1 MTFVKRIAGAAVVG
15 AALLLGSGL
24 HASPAHA
31 GYVVTLAE
39 LGNDVITM
47 GSGAIDLTGLV
58 FDPGILPI
66 LSSELSPASGVLVTG
81 DVAHVYRY
89 VGVSTGPTSFGVG
102 GQTLA
107 DSGTGD
113 TVGIAAI
120 PLNGLLFVP
129 TGYLSGSALS
139 DTSTYA
145 DETLSTLGVTLGTY
159 EWTWGTGADQNFTL
173 VIGVPVP
180 EPASSLLLG
189 AAIAA
194 LLLARTIRHIQ
205 HAG

>member
-1 MTFVKRIAGAAVVG
+1 
-15 AALLLGSGL
+15 
-24 HASPAHA
+24 
-31 GYVVTLAE
+31 
-39 LGNDVITM
+39 
-47 GSGAIDLTGLV
+47 
-58 FDPGILPI
+58 
-66 LSSELSPASGVLVTG
+66 
-81 DVAHVYRY
+81 
-89 VGVSTGPTSFGVG
+89 
-102 GQTLA
+102 
-107 DSGTGD
+107 
-113 TVGIAAI
+113 
-120 PLNGLLFVP
+120 VP

-189 AAIAA
+189 AAMAG
-194 LLLARTIRHIQ
+194 LLLAMTIRHIQ

>member
-1 MTFVKRIAGAAVVG
+1 MVAK
-15 AALLLGSGL
+15 LW
-24 HASPAHA
+24 
-31 GYVVTLAE
+31 
-39 LGNDVITM
+39 
-47 GSGAIDLTGLV
+47 
-58 FDPGILPI
+58 PI
-66 LSSELSPASGVLVTG
+66 
-81 DVAHVYRY
+81 
-89 VGVSTGPTSFGVG
+89 
-102 GQTLA
+102 
-107 DSGTGD
+107 SGTGD
-113 TVGIAAI
+113 TVGIAAL

-145 DETLSTLGVTLGTY
+145 DKTLSTLGVTLGTY
-159 EWTWGTGADQNFTL
+159 EWAWGTGADQNFTL

-205 HAG
+205 HARVRDDRKAIFALLVA